1 MTTTPPPDPDP
12 AHRAGGTR
20 QAEPK
25 GPAGWWG
32 KAWPVALLFLAV
44 LTFLVI
50 FLVQNPDEVRV
61 HFLGLDGRMP
71 LGVAM
76 LLSALGGALLVSVAA
91 AARIW
96 QLRRISRTNRQR

>member
-1 MTTTPPPDPDP
+1 MTTNPPPDP

-20 QAEPK
+20 QAEP
-25 GPAGWWG
+25 GRPSSPWG
-32 KAWPVALLFLAV
+32 RAWPVALLFLAV

-50 FLVQNPDEVRV
+50 FLVQNTSQVRV

-76 LLSALGGALLVSVAA
+76 LLSALGGALLVSLAA

-96 QLRRISRTNRQR
+96 QLRRMNRTIRQR